1 MYLTRLALTDV
12 RNHQAT
18 QLDLGP
24 GSVIITGA
32 NAQGKTNLVEA
43 IHYLGV
49 GSSHRTTNDK
59 ALIRKDAQRALIRA
73 EAITDAQARLVVTVE
88 LNPGKNRAAVN
99 DVVVPTV
106 GEAIGLI
113 RMVMLAPEDL
123 ALVRGEPGERRRF
136 LDQLLGSRRASFKGV
151 AADADKALRQ
161 RNALLKDAKGQR
173 INEDLLAAYT
183 NTWLHYAALVTAARI
198 ASVNALA
205 EPLVEAYA
213 DLVSA
218 SPAHDLDRLPTLEY
232 VMAGGERLIAQPG
245 APLPSPADIRAELEA
260 ALAAKAEDERRRGVT
275 LVGPQRDDLFIRLG
289 ELPAK
294 DYASHG
300 ELWSLALG
308 LKLATV
314 GVIAETGDQPILLL
328 DDVFAELD
336 HHRAERLAARCSGFD
351 QVILTVAAGTPV
363 PLDAPVITIEG
374 GHPQPGA
381 TPKPSADRP
390 TDSF

>member
-1 MYLTRLALTDV
+1 MYLTRLGLTDV

-18 QLDLGP
+18 VLALGP
-24 GSVIITGA
+24 GPVIITGA

-49 GSSHRTTNDK
+49 GASHRTTNDK
-59 ALIRKDAQRALIRA
+59 ALIRQDAQRAIIRA

-113 RMVMLAPEDL
+113 RVVMLAPEDL
-123 ALVRGEPGERRRF
+123 ALVRGEPGDRRRF
-136 LDQLLGSRRASFKGV
+136 LDQLLGSRRASYKGV
-151 AADADKALRQ
+151 LGDANKALAQ
-161 RNALLKDAKGQR
+161 RNALLKEAKGQR
-173 INEDLLAAYT
+173 IDEDLLAAYT
-183 NTWLHYAALVTAARI
+183 HTWLHHAALITAARI
-198 ASVNALA
+198 AGVHALA
-205 EPLVEAYA
+205 QPLVEAYQ
-213 DLVSA
+213 DLVAA
-218 SPAHDLDRLPTLEY
+218 SPVHDTTRLPTLEY
-232 VMAGGERLIAQPG
+232 VMATGERIVATPG
-245 APLPSPADIRAELEA
+245 TPIPSAVDIRTKLEE
-260 ALAAKAEDERRRGVT
+260 ALTAKAQDERRRGVT

-314 GVIAETGDQPILLL
+314 GIIAETGDQPILML

-336 HHRAERLAARCSGFD
+336 HHRAARLAERCLAFD
-351 QVILTVAAGTPV
+351 QVIVTVAAGTPV

-374 GHPQPGA
+374 GHIPQAAPPQEA
-381 TPKPSADRP
+381 
-390 TDSF
+390 